1 MKMMTLHGCIHAGCP
16 NLDLRSPFNHL
27 PDAHLCSLVI
37 VHPGVRFADSV
48 NDVGE
53 EGEEFSLAP
62 AEKKLQ

>member
-1 MKMMTLHGCIHAGCP
+1 MAAYMQDVQTLTFIA
-16 NLDLRSPFNHL
+16 LFNHL

-37 VHPGVRFADSV
+37 IFHLGVKFADSV

-53 EGEEFSLAP
+53 EGEEFSSAP